1 MLVKLKKTSLLLLI
15 LFGGGFIPVG
25 AETFRIDGIYLVVN
39 NQMLTRSEAIDTSKT
54 LKTRIE
60 QSNLS
65 AGEKSKRLAEL
76 KNDLL
81 KSLVQELLL
90 LDRADALG
98 LEPTEKEIEGR
109 LDQIAENQPE
119 VFNAYGEKE
128 LQEQLI
134 RDFKKQRVISYEIES
149 RIRTDEEE
157 LEQYCIEESKRLRKI
172 GLSQILF
179 RGDADEARKKALEVK
194 IAFEE
199 GNDFG
204 SLAEKYSE
212 DPSAAKNKGKLGFF
226 SQGELLQSINDAA
239 FLLNPGEMS
248 SLVSSEFGF
257 HLLYVFD
264 EEFPENINC
273 KKLTLDQKNRYAD
286 IVYGQEKDLLL
297 QDYIQDLWACAR
309 IEVKDPLE
317 SGLPSI
323 ESLPNVRDTSNP
335 CRVRMGAIRERAME
349 KASSQNKKQSSR

>member
-15 LFGGGFIPVG
+15 IFGGGFIPVG
-25 AETFRIDGIYLVVN
+25 AEIFRIDGIYLVVN

-194 IAFEE
+194 KAFEE

-204 SLAEKYSE
+204 SLAEKFSE
-212 DPSAAKNKGKLGFF
+212 DPSVAKTKGKLGFF

-248 SLVSSEFGF
+248 PLVNSEFGF

-323 ESLPNVRDTSNP
+323 ESLPNVRDASNP

>member
-194 IAFEE
+194 KAFEE

-212 DPSAAKNKGKLGFF
+212 DPSAAKNQRQTWIF
-226 SQGELLQSINDAA
+226 Q
-239 FLLNPGEMS
+239 PG
-248 SLVSSEFGF
+248 
-257 HLLYVFD
+257 
-264 EEFPENINC
+264 
-273 KKLTLDQKNRYAD
+273 
-286 IVYGQEKDLLL
+286 
-297 QDYIQDLWACAR
+297 
-309 IEVKDPLE
+309 
-317 SGLPSI
+317 
-323 ESLPNVRDTSNP
+323 
-335 CRVRMGAIRERAME
+335 
-349 KASSQNKKQSSR
+349 

>member
-1 MLVKLKKTSLLLLI
+1 
-15 LFGGGFIPVG
+15 
-25 AETFRIDGIYLVVN
+25 
-39 NQMLTRSEAIDTSKT
+39 MLTRSEAIDTSKT

-119 VFNAYGEKE
+119 VLSAYGEKE

-157 LEQYCIEESKRLRKI
+157 HEQYCRRK
-172 GLSQILF
+172 
-179 RGDADEARKKALEVK
+179 
-194 IAFEE
+194 
-199 GNDFG
+199 
-204 SLAEKYSE
+204 
-212 DPSAAKNKGKLGFF
+212 
-226 SQGELLQSINDAA
+226 
-239 FLLNPGEMS
+239 
-248 SLVSSEFGF
+248 
-257 HLLYVFD
+257 
-264 EEFPENINC
+264 
-273 KKLTLDQKNRYAD
+273 
-286 IVYGQEKDLLL
+286 
-297 QDYIQDLWACAR
+297 
-309 IEVKDPLE
+309 
-317 SGLPSI
+317 
-323 ESLPNVRDTSNP
+323 
-335 CRVRMGAIRERAME
+335 
-349 KASSQNKKQSSR
+349 

>member
-1 MLVKLKKTSLLLLI
+1 MLVKLKKNSILLLI
-15 LFGGGFIPVG
+15 LLGGGFIPVG

-119 VFNAYGEKE
+119 VFSAYGEKE

-179 RGDADEARKKALEVK
+179 RGDADEAREKALEVK
-194 IAFEE
+194 KAFEE
-199 GNDFG
+199 GNDFS
-204 SLAEKYSE
+204 SLAEKFSE
-212 DPSAAKNKGKLGFF
+212 DPSAVKTKGKLGFF

-248 SLVSSEFGF
+248 PLVNSEFGF

-323 ESLPNVRDTSNP
+323 ESLPNVRDASNP